1 MQRVRFILTMA
12 ILSVSLFVATNPVFA
27 AAGGNGNGNGNGKP
41 GDPALPEA
49 PLAIFLPIV
58 GIVVIGLTLSVISR
72 RRSRMTLDAE

>member
-27 AAGGNGNGNGNGKP
+27 AAGGNGNGNGKP

-58 GIVVIGLTLSVISR
+58 GIVVIGLTLSFISR

>member
-1 MQRVRFILTMA
+1 MA

-49 PLAIFLPIV
+49 PLAILLPIV
-58 GIVVIGLTLSVISR
+58 GIVVIGLTLYVISR